1 MFRPQS
7 SLALLPL
14 ALASLLPAQGS
25 RTVLEPFFPPIC
37 GYVDAQIQ
45 ATNGDPGMAGDQA
58 IDTARLQKA
67 IDRCGKGRALVL
79 RVDEARNAFVTG
91 PLILR
96 PDITLIVS
104 RGVYL
109 LAASDPRQFDLTPNS
124 CAIVN
129 GVPSGCKPLISV
141 DHANGDG
148 IMGDGVIDGRGV
160 VTRLISVDNSN
171 NFTLYRINLRNQ
183 AALNLT
189 FDHGSGLTLWGV
201 HVKAAAGAKN
211 AMGGIGIGSAAR
223 NVAITQSYVDSGGG
237 QTEIV
242 LSAAPQPAQ

>member
-1 MFRPQS
+1 MLRPQS
-7 SLALLPL
+7 LFALLPL
-14 ALASLLPAQGS
+14 AFASLLTGQGS

-45 ATNGDPGMAGDQA
+45 ATNGDPGMVGDQG

-104 RGVYL
+104 RGIYL
-109 LAASDPRQFDLTPNS
+109 LAATDPRQFDVTPGS
-124 CAIVN
+124 CGKVN
-129 GVPSGCKPLISV
+129 GVASGCKPLITI
-141 DHANGDG
+141 DHATGDG
-148 IMGDGVIDGRGV
+148 IMGDGFLDGRGV
-160 VTRLISVDNSN
+160 VSRLISVDYSN
-171 NFTLYRINLRNQ
+171 NFTLYRINLRNETG
-183 AALNLT
+183 LTLT

-201 HVKAAAGAKN
+201 HVKAAAGAIDAK
-211 AMGGIGIGSAAR
+211 GGIAIGSAAR
-223 NVAITQSYVDSGGG
+223 NVATAQSYVETGAGP
-237 QTEIV
+237 TEIV
-242 LSAAPQPAQ
+242 LDRAQ

>member
-1 MFRPQS
+1 MLRPQS
-7 SLALLPL
+7 LFALLPL
-14 ALASLLPAQGS
+14 AFASLLTGQGS

-45 ATNGDPGMAGDQA
+45 ATNGDPGMVGDQG

-104 RGVYL
+104 RGIYL
-109 LAASDPRQFDLTPNS
+109 LAANDPREFDLTPGS
-124 CAIVN
+124 CSVGN
-129 GVPSGCKPLISV
+129 GVGTGCKPLISV
-141 DHANGDG
+141 DHATGDG

-160 VTRLISVDNSN
+160 VSRLISVDNSN
-171 NFTLYRINLRNQ
+171 NFTLYRINLRDE
-183 AALNLT
+183 AGLNLS

-201 HVKAAAGAKN
+201 HVKAAASANN
-211 AMGGIGIGSAAR
+211 AMGGIALGSAAR
-223 NVAITQSYVDSGGG
+223 NVAITQSYVVTATS
-237 QTEIV
+237 QTEVQIN
-242 LSAAPQPAQ
+242 SAQQPAP